1 MGLQAHFLCKAL
13 IFSGQTTGK
22 LKIENYLPDS
32 DLDAVM
38 RAKFMIGF
46 LLIAISAMLLVK
58 KMYLTSE
65 VTRRLEI
72 KEGSFLN
79 PSYTQPSSKLLGS
92 QVPFTFMNCRSDN
105 PIAVLGNS
113 QEDEIDT
120 RKANESG

>member
-1 MGLQAHFLCKAL
+1 M
-13 IFSGQTTGK
+13 
-22 LKIENYLPDS
+22 PDS

-46 LLIAISAMLLVK
+46 LLIAISAMMLVK

-72 KEGSFLN
+72 KEGSLLN
-79 PSYTQPSSKLLGS
+79 PSYTQPSSKLLES
-92 QVPFTFMNCRSDN
+92 RVPFTFMNCRFDN
-105 PIAVLGNS
+105 PIAVWGNS

-120 RKANESG
+120 RKTNESG